1 MEILFVHPNFPGQFR
16 RFAAALAREPEMRIH
31 GVGDAKW
38 MEDTIPLPDIPVI
51 AYPTLSATGNN
62 IHPYAR
68 NFDAAVRRGQQIVQT
83 LLAHKRQGLEPD
95 LIIAHPGWG
104 DAFYLKDIFPGA
116 KVIGLFEYYYRVRG
130 ADVGFD
136 PEFPMNFDDI
146 FRVHSLNATQLLALE
161 SCDSGYCP
169 TAWQR
174 SCFPAHYQERLGVIH
189 DGIDTAMVAP
199 DASAAITLPDGS
211 THRAGEEILTF
222 VSRSLEPY
230 RGFHI
235 FMRALPHILEARPH
249 CQVIIVGSD
258 NVSYGKQPPP
268 GQTYRQRYFDEI
280 ADKIDQSR
288 VHFTGRLPYN
298 DYLKVLQI
306 SRAHVYLTYPFILSW
321 SMLEAMSS
329 GCLVIASATPTVQ
342 EVIIDGENGLLFPFD
357 QPATLANYA
366 IEALSNPEQYREL
379 RNTARQTVVS
389 RYDFNTICYPAF
401 KQLIKQFEW

>member
-1 MEILFVHPNFPGQFR
+1 
-16 RFAAALAREPEMRIH
+16 MRIH
-31 GVGDAKW
+31 GIGDAKW
-38 MEDTIPLPDIPVI
+38 MEDTVPLPGIPVI
-51 AYPTLSATGNN
+51 AYPTPSATGNN

-83 LLAHKRQGLEPD
+83 LLTHKRQGLEPD
-95 LIIAHPGWG
+95 LIVAHPGWG

-174 SCFPAHYQERLGVIH
+174 SCFPAHYQERLSVIH
-189 DGIDTAMVAP
+189 DGIDTATVAP

-306 SRAHVYLTYPFILSW
+306 SRGHVYLTYPFILSW

-342 EVIIDGENGLLFPFD
+342 EVIIDGENGLLFPFN

-366 IEALSNPEQYREL
+366 IEALSDPEQYQEL
-379 RNTARQTVVS
+379 RNKARQTVVS

>member
-31 GVGDAKW
+31 AVGDAKW
-38 MEDTIPLPDIPVI
+38 MEDTAPLSGLPVM
-51 AYPTLSATGNN
+51 AYPTPEVAGNST
-62 IHPYAR
+62 HAYAR
-68 NFDAAVRRGQQIVQT
+68 SFDSAVRRGQQIVQT
-83 LLAHKRQGLEPD
+83 LLTHKRQGLEPD

-116 KVIGLFEYYYRVRG
+116 RVIGLFEYYYRARG

-136 PEFPMNFDDI
+136 PEFPMNFDDL

-161 SCDSGYCP
+161 SCDGGYCP

-174 SCFPAHYQERLGVIH
+174 SCFPAHYQERLSVIH
-189 DGIDTAMVAP
+189 DGIDTHTVAP
-199 DASAAITLPDGS
+199 DANATITLPDGS
-211 THRAGEEILTF
+211 VHRAGEEILTY

-235 FMRALPHILEARPH
+235 FMRALPRILEARPH

-258 NVSYGKQPPP
+258 DVSYGKQPPI
-268 GQTYRQRYFDEI
+268 GQTYRQRYLGEI
-280 ADKIDQSR
+280 ADRIDQSR
-288 VHFTGRLPYN
+288 LHFTGRLPYQ

-329 GCLVIASATPTVQ
+329 GCLMIASATPPVQ
-342 EVIIDGENGLLFPFD
+342 EVINDGENGLLFPFNE
-357 QPATLANYA
+357 PVTLANYV
-366 IEALSNPEQYREL
+366 IKALANPEQYGEL
-379 RNTARQTVVS
+379 RNQARQTVVA

>member
-31 GVGDAKW
+31 GAGDAKW
-38 MEDTIPLPDIPVI
+38 MEDTVPLPGIPVI
-51 AYPTLSATGNN
+51 AYPTPGVTGNN

-83 LLAHKRQGLEPD
+83 LLTHKRQGLEPD
-95 LIIAHPGWG
+95 LIITHPGWG
-104 DAFYLKDIFPGA
+104 DAFYLKDIFPGT

-161 SCDSGYCP
+161 SCDSGFCP

-174 SCFPAHYQERLGVIH
+174 SCFPAHYQERLSVIH

-199 DASAAITLPDGS
+199 DAGAAVTLPDGS
-211 THRAGEEILTF
+211 THRAGQEILTF

-235 FMRALPHILEARPH
+235 LMRALPQILEARPH

-280 ADKIDQSR
+280 ADRIDQSR

-306 SRAHVYLTYPFILSW
+306 SRVHVYLTYPFILSW

-342 EVIIDGENGLLFPFD
+342 EVIIDGENGLLFPFN

-379 RNTARQTVVS
+379 RNRARQTVVS